1 MPDLDDGETTTM
13 QGSAKTPY
21 VLKNEGG
28 VYSCTCPAWL
38 HQALPIDL
46 RTCKHLKKLRG
57 VDAEVERVG
66 DAAKRGPVRKGAAG
80 ASDADKPPLLL
91 AHSWTPRRTRPAGG

>member
-66 DAAKRGPVRKGAAG
+66 DAAKRGPVRKGAA
-80 ASDADKPPLLL
+80 DKPPLLL